1 MKFKQ
6 ILLLVMIVALGAVG
20 CKSDQRK
27 VTSDLLNFPQSA
39 NGDIDGPQPKI
50 TFEKEEYDFGTIAI
64 GEKVIYA
71 YNFKNT
77 GDAPLLIADVKPSC
91 GCTSLKDWPKDPI
104 APGESG
110 KITIEFNSSG
120 FPGSITKTIAV
131 NSNAIPKSTYLKLKG
146 QVNGVAPEQE
156 VKPGI
161 DMERTQ

>member
-1 MKFKQ
+1 M
-6 ILLLVMIVALGAVG
+6 LSAMG

-39 NGDIDGPQPKI
+39 NGEVDGPQPKI

-64 GEKVIYA
+64 GEKVVYA

-91 GCTSLKDWPKDPI
+91 GCTSLKDWPRDPI

-146 QVNGVAPEQE
+146 QVNGVASNEE

-161 DMERTQ
+161 NMERTQ